1 MMLGLSPNRVIV
13 LGFQRTIL
21 TLLSMDVATTKA
33 TASKSVTDRFR
44 EVDVSR
50 EHLGKTKTTPG

>member
-1 MMLGLSPNRVIV
+1 MMLGLSLKRVIV
-13 LGFQRTIL
+13 LGFQGTIL
-21 TLLSMDVATTKA
+21 TSLSMDVAMTKA
-33 TASKSVTDRFR
+33 TALKSTTDRFW